1 MFEICGMHF
10 CSVFCETL
18 WMRLIATFQFS
29 WLPFFDPADA
39 TLCLAWVP
47 SYSFGLSATL
57 PWPGC
62 QFIHSA
68 WVPHYLGVG
77 ANLFIRPGCRCIYP
91 AWVPHYWFGLGAN
104 LFTKFGKSAIHS
116 RQVCHFIQGWASL
129 PICNLSGLGAT
140 FIPHGWCATFIHL
153 TADAPHLLNSPDRH
167 SLRGTFVKPSVK
179 NWTFVENPSVKLHR
193 LELAFEKLAK
203 NSFWKE
209 KIQQHSEPPF
219 WRRNLLLSN
228 DP

>member
-1 MFEICGMHF
+1 MRNPRSEIPQISSESWERSTFRTILLIVIKVNWCFCFSHSFCLPFLGLLHLINICDLSVCPGPTFYPYYAFLMFEICGMHF

-68 WVPHYLGVG
+68 WVPHYLGLG
-77 ANLFIRPGCRCIYP
+77 ANLLIRPGCRCIYP
-91 AWVPHYWFGLGAN
+91 AWVPHCLGL
-104 LFTKFGKSAIHS
+104 SA
-116 RQVCHFIQGWASL
+116 
-129 PICNLSGLGAT
+129 T
-140 FIPHGWCATFIHL
+140 
-153 TADAPHLLNSPDRH
+153 
-167 SLRGTFVKPSVK
+167 
-179 NWTFVENPSVKLHR
+179 
-193 LELAFEKLAK
+193 
-203 NSFWKE
+203 
-209 KIQQHSEPPF
+209 
-219 WRRNLLLSN
+219 
-228 DP
+228 

>member
-68 WVPHYLGVG
+68 WVPHYLGLG
-77 ANLFIRPGCRCIYP
+77 ANLFIRPGCHCIYP
-91 AWVPHYWFGLGAN
+91 AWVPHYLGLGAKLFIRPECHISLAWVPIYSFGLSATLPWPGCQFTYRPGCCFIYSADAKTFVWIQPGCCCYWFGLGAIS
-104 LFTKFGKSAIHS
+104 FQSW
-116 RQVCHFIQGWASL
+116 QVGHFIQVGKFA
-129 PICNLSGLGAT
+129 NL
-140 FIPHGWCATFIHL
+140 
-153 TADAPHLLNSPDRH
+153 
-167 SLRGTFVKPSVK
+167 
-179 NWTFVENPSVKLHR
+179 
-193 LELAFEKLAK
+193 
-203 NSFWKE
+203 
-209 KIQQHSEPPF
+209 
-219 WRRNLLLSN
+219 
-228 DP
+228 